1 MNGAALSTPQKVVL
15 TAAFVPMLATGIAG
29 GIGTYT
35 NVAAAYGQGTAVG
48 AVAAGEGA
56 TAVLA
61 LVLLGLTMLGQSAP
75 AVVRAGLWLLP
86 AAASAMAV
94 TAADDPGQAVI
105 YAITPMGMTVAA
117 EGMAFL
123 ARRIVV
129 HQHGRDVE
137 AEARAAGAV
146 RALAYHRARAAH
158 HPTGWVRKASEHRSW
173 RLARRIGNG
182 DTTLDAQLLTVQ
194 RERMQ
199 AGADAALVDMF
210 GTATPPQLPA
220 TDRPALATA
229 ERRDVPQVVPAGA
242 RMLPVVARPRTV
254 TDPATPPV
262 TEAVTSA
269 EPVRVPDWTVGP
281 FWDDRPR
288 PVVAAAAEPRQVV
301 TEAVTE
307 MTTTPAGE
315 MTAGELRRA
324 VRRLNRQA
332 VKETG
337 RPVTIGRLRTD
348 LGLTRRAATDLRRQV
363 VTAPRAS

>member
-1 MNGAALSTPQKVVL
+1 
-15 TAAFVPMLATGIAG
+15 MLATGIAG

-35 NVAAAYGQGTAVG
+35 NVATAYGQGTAVG

-86 AAASAMAV
+86 GAASAMAV
-94 TAADDPGQAVI
+94 TAADDPGQTVI

-182 DTTLDAQLLTVQ
+182 DTALDAQLLTVQ

-199 AGADAALVDMF
+199 AGADAALGDMF
-210 GTATPPQLPA
+210 GTATPPALPEG
-220 TDRPALATA
+220 DRPALAPA
-229 ERRDVPQVVPAGA
+229 GRRDVPEVVPAGA
-242 RMLPVVARPRTV
+242 RMLPVVARPKPV
-254 TDPATPPV
+254 TPPV

-288 PVVAAAAEPRQVV
+288 PVVAAAAEPRRVV

-315 MTAGELRRA
+315 MTAGELRGA
-324 VRRLNRQA
+324 ARRLNRQA

-337 RPVTIGRLRTD
+337 RPVTIDRLRTD
-348 LGLTRRAATDLRRQV
+348 LGLSRRAATDLRRQV
-363 VTAPRAS
+363 VTKPRTS